1 MRPGARAFTHCYRSV
16 PPVRAAGE
24 REGLRGADHS
34 ASPHAC
40 RKDTFTSWFPGTI
53 TMRHGPGRTR
63 DGVEVSSRHD
73 EART

>member
-40 RKDTFTSWFPGTI
+40 RKDTSRSCRWRSSATVCRGA
-53 TMRHGPGRTR
+53 TR
-63 DGVEVSSRHD
+63 RRDRW
-73 EART
+73 ACLA